1 MTFRQSAP
9 PPSKP
14 AFPQPERR
22 FASAI
27 GPWKELRM
35 FPTPASLLE
44 RLRGPFEP
52 QAWEHFVS
60 LYTPLIWSWARRVGL
75 QEPDAADLV
84 QDVFV
89 TLLQVMPTFTYDRNQ
104 SFRRWLQTVTLNKWR
119 KARKRPANRLAGEQ
133 LERPEDVP
141 ANDGLEQF
149 WEEEYRRHVVG
160 QAIRLMQTDFGEST
174 WKACL
179 EVVVSQRRAA
189 EVAAELG
196 LTVKAVYEAKF
207 RVLNRL
213 RRDLGGLLD

>member
-1 MTFRQSAP
+1 
-9 PPSKP
+9 
-14 AFPQPERR
+14 
-22 FASAI
+22 
-27 GPWKELRM
+27 M
-35 FPTPASLLE
+35 FKTPASLLE

-52 QAWEHFVS
+52 QAWAHFVS
-60 LYTPLIWSWARRVGL
+60 LYTPLIYSWARRVGL

-89 TLLQVMPTFTYDRNQ
+89 TLLQVMPTFTYNRSQ

-119 KARKRPANRLAGEQ
+119 KTWKHPANRRVGEQ
-133 LERPEDVP
+133 LQNLEDVP

-160 QAIRLMQTDFGEST
+160 QAMRLMQTDFAETT

-189 EVAAELG
+189 EVAAEFG
-196 LTVKAVYEAKF
+196 MTVKAVYEAKF